1 MTNRPTDDAGPE
13 VRLRTMR
20 ILWAAF
26 LMCVGLFFLLAHLT
40 RPEPGAEAEGGGDVP
55 TLLFALGAAG
65 LTAVVVSFVVKAG
78 FYRRAA
84 EQRQPA
90 LLHAGLILA
99 LALCESAVLMGM
111 IGLFVTSND
120 NAYALFGVGALGQAL
135 HFPRREQVEAAYYK
149 TVG

>member
-1 MTNRPTDDAGPE
+1 MTNRPTGDAGPE

-26 LMCVGLFFLLAHLT
+26 LMCVGLFFLLAHLS
-40 RPEPGAEAEGGGDVP
+40 RPEPDAEADGGGGIP

-65 LTAVVVSFVVKAG
+65 LTAVAVSFVVKAG

-99 LALCESAVLMGM
+99 LALCETAVLMGLV
-111 IGLFVTSND
+111 GLFVTSND
-120 NAYALFGVGALGQAL
+120 YAYALFVAGALGQAL
-135 HFPRREQVEAAYYK
+135 HFPRREQVDAAYFK
-149 TVG
+149 SVG